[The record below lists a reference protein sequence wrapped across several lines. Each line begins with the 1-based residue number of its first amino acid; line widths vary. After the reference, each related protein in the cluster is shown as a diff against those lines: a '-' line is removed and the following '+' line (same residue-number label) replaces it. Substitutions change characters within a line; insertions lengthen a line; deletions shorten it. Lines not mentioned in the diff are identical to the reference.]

1 MNTKQLRQKILD
13 LAIRGQL
20 VPQDSN
26 DESASVLLEKIR
38 AEKQTLIEKKKI
50 KKDKKSSYITC
61 DLSPYRK
68 YTEHFADGT
77 SKDITDE
84 IPFEIPENWAWCR
97 LGEIIN
103 LLSGQDLNSKEYN
116 DIRKGIPYITGAS
129 NFSKNKLE
137 INRWTEFE
145 KNIAKKGD
153 ILITCKGTIG
163 EMTILEI
170 DKVHIARQLMSIDT
184 IINNQKYILY
194 FLTFKLKEI
203 QQKANGLI
211 PGINREDILLQIIP
225 LPPLLEQRR
234 IVEKIEELLALV
246 DDLETNKTDLQS
258 YIKQA
263 KSKVLEMA
271 VRGELVPQNP
281 EDEPAS
287 ALLEHIKK
295 EQKSSKSKGKTTEH
309 NTHYEE
315 ELLFDIPKNW
325 AWCRLGEIGEIISG
339 VSYKKT
345 DIVEEGIRI
354 LRGGNIQNSKI
365 LLLEDD
371 IYISEKYK
379 NENNN
384 IKKGDIVIVASTGSS
399 LLIGKSGFVN
409 QNFENIQIGA
419 FLRIIRNREELCNFM
434 KIIFESDFYKTYI
447 RNLAKGTN
455 INNIKNEYLI
465 NFFIPLPPL
474 SEQLRIVEK
483 IEHIFAVLEE
493 LEENIL

>member
-1 MNTKQLRQKILD
+1 M
-13 LAIRGQL
+13 
-20 VPQDSN
+20 
-26 DESASVLLEKIR
+26 
-38 AEKQTLIEKKKI
+38 
-50 KKDKKSSYITC
+50 
-61 DLSPYRK
+61 
-68 YTEHFADGT
+68 
-77 SKDITDE
+77 
-84 IPFEIPENWAWCR
+84 
-97 LGEIIN
+97 GEIIN

-170 DKVHIARQLMSIDT
+170 DRVHIARQLMSIDT

-225 LPPLLEQRR
+225 LPPLSEQRR
-234 IVEKIEELLALV
+234 IVEKIEGLLALV
-246 DDLETNKTDLQS
+246 DDLETNKSDLQS

-287 ALLEHIKK
+287 VLLEHIKK
-295 EQKSSKSKGKTTEH
+295 EQKSSKSKGKTTAH

-315 ELLFDIPKNW
+315 ELPFDIPENW
-325 AWCRLGEIGEIISG
+325 AWCRLGEIANIKTG
-339 VSYKKT
+339 KK
-345 DIVEEGIRI
+345 DANYGGKEGKYPFFTCALLPIRC
-354 LRGGNIQNSKI
+354 NIFSFDLEAI
-365 LLLEDD
+365 LLPGNGANVGEVFYFKGKFEAYQRTYVLDFE
-371 IYISEKYK
+371 I
-379 NENNN
+379 EN
-384 IKKGDIVIVASTGSS
+384 IRYFYYVLKALWKKSI
-399 LLIGKSGFVN
+399 IGKQFGSATN
-409 QNFENIQIGA
+409 YIRLSNI
-419 FLRIIRNREELCNFM
+419 EEL
-434 KIIFESDFYKTYI
+434 
-447 RNLAKGTN
+447 L
-455 INNIKNEYLI
+455 
-465 NFFIPLPPL
+465 IPLPPIT
-474 SEQLRIVEK
+474 EQKRIVEK
-483 IEHIFAVLEE
+483 IEEIFSE
-493 LEENIL
+493 LEFIEEALI

>member
-1 MNTKQLRQKILD
+1 M
-13 LAIRGQL
+13 
-20 VPQDSN
+20 
-26 DESASVLLEKIR
+26 
-38 AEKQTLIEKKKI
+38 
-50 KKDKKSSYITC
+50 
-61 DLSPYRK
+61 
-68 YTEHFADGT
+68 
-77 SKDITDE
+77 
-84 IPFEIPENWAWCR
+84 
-97 LGEIIN
+97 GEIIN

-170 DKVHIARQLMSIDT
+170 DRVHIARQLMSIDT

-225 LPPLLEQRR
+225 LPPLSEQRR
-234 IVEKIEELLALV
+234 IVEKIEGLLALV
-246 DDLETNKTDLQS
+246 DDLETNKSDLQS

-287 ALLEHIKK
+287 VLLEHIKK
-295 EQKSSKSKGKTTEH
+295 EQKSSKSKGKTTAH

-315 ELLFDIPKNW
+315 ELPKNW
-325 AWCRLGEIGEIISG
+325 AKTTLGECFEWGSG
-339 VSYKKT
+339 GTPTSSVKKYY
-345 DIVEEGIRI
+345 D
-354 LRGGNIQNSKI
+354 GNIPWLVIGDLNDNYINTSDKTITQFGLENSSAKLVPKGT
-365 LLLEDD
+365 LLLAMYGSIGKLGIAGMSLATNQAIAFALENKE
-371 IYISEKYK
+371 INTKYLFYYLLS
-379 NENNN
+379 
-384 IKKGDIVIVASTGSS
+384 VRSS
-399 LLIGKSGFVN
+399 LNLLGKGAT
-409 QNFENIQIGA
+409 QKNISQS
-419 FLRIIRNREELCNFM
+419 II
-434 KIIFESDFYKTYI
+434 KDFH
-447 RNLAKGTN
+447 
-455 INNIKNEYLI
+455 
-465 NFFIPLPPL
+465 FPLPPL
-474 SEQLRIVEK
+474 AEQHRIVEK

>member
-1 MNTKQLRQKILD
+1 M
-13 LAIRGQL
+13 
-20 VPQDSN
+20 
-26 DESASVLLEKIR
+26 
-38 AEKQTLIEKKKI
+38 TLHK
-50 KKDKKSSYITC
+50 
-61 DLSPYRK
+61 SPYQK
-68 YTEHFADGT
+68 YTEHFADGS

-116 DIRKGIPYITGAS
+116 DIQKGIPYITGAS

-170 DKVHIARQLMSIDT
+170 DKVHIARQLMSINT

-225 LPPLLEQRR
+225 LPPLAEQRR

-287 ALLEHIKK
+287 VLLERIKNK
-295 EQKSSKSKGKTTEH
+295 QKSSKSKGKNTAH

-315 ELLFDIPKNW
+315 ELPFNIPENW
-325 AWCRLGEIGEIISG
+325 VWCRLGEVYDLLNGFAFKSNDYIEFSNTLVFRMSQIRPGGGIDFDNNPKY
-339 VSYKKT
+339 VSDEFATSKKEFLLKEGDVVIAMT
-345 DIVEEGIRI
+345 DMATDT
-354 LRGGNIQNSKI
+354 KI
-365 LLLEDD
+365 LGIPTQIPYDKRNWLLNQRVGKLFQKEKNILDPTFLKNVL
-371 IYISEKYK
+371 ISDFMNKYYK
-379 NENNN
+379 TFG
-384 IKKGDIVIVASTGSS
+384 KGGVQIN
-399 LLIGKSGFVN
+399 IGKQDILN
-409 QNFENIQIGA
+409 
-419 FLRIIRNREELCNFM
+419 
-434 KIIFESDFYKTYI
+434 
-447 RNLAKGTN
+447 AK
-455 INNIKNEYLI
+455 
-465 NFFIPLPPL
+465 IPLPPL
-474 SEQLRIVEK
+474 AEQHRIVEK
-483 IEHIFAVLEE
+483 IEEIFSE
-493 LEENIL
+493 LEFIEEALI

>member
-1 MNTKQLRQKILD
+1 MNTKQLRQKILE

-26 DESASVLLEKIR
+26 DEPASVLLEKIR
-38 AEKQTLIEKKKI
+38 AEKQTLIEQKKI

-68 YTEHFADGT
+68 YTEHFVDGS

-170 DKVHIARQLMSIDT
+170 DRVHIARQLMSIDT

-225 LPPLLEQRR
+225 LPPLSEQRR
-234 IVEKIEELLALV
+234 IVEKIEGLLALV
-246 DDLETNKTDLQS
+246 DDLETNKSDLQS

-287 ALLEHIKK
+287 VLLEHIKK
-295 EQKSSKSKGKTTEH
+295 EQKSSKSKGKTTAH

-315 ELLFDIPKNW
+315 ELPKNW
-325 AWCRLGEIGEIISG
+325 AKTTLGECFEWGSG
-339 VSYKKT
+339 GTPTSSVKKYY
-345 DIVEEGIRI
+345 D
-354 LRGGNIQNSKI
+354 GNIPWLVIGDLNDNYINTSDKTITQFGLENSSAKLVPKGT
-365 LLLEDD
+365 LLLAMYGSIGKLGIAGMPLATNQAIAFALENKE
-371 IYISEKYK
+371 INTKYLFYYLLS
-379 NENNN
+379 
-384 IKKGDIVIVASTGSS
+384 VRSS
-399 LLIGKSGFVN
+399 LNLLGKGAT
-409 QNFENIQIGA
+409 QKNISQS
-419 FLRIIRNREELCNFM
+419 II
-434 KIIFESDFYKTYI
+434 KDFH
-447 RNLAKGTN
+447 
-455 INNIKNEYLI
+455 
-465 NFFIPLPPL
+465 FPLPPL
-474 SEQLRIVEK
+474 AEQHRIVEK

>member
-26 DESASVLLEKIR
+26 DEPASVLLEKIR
-38 AEKQTLIEKKKI
+38 AEKQTLIEQKKI

-84 IPFEIPENWAWCR
+84 IPFDIPENWAWCR

-116 DIRKGIPYITGAS
+116 DIQKGIPYITGAS

-170 DKVHIARQLMSIDT
+170 DKVHIARQLMSINT

-225 LPPLLEQRR
+225 LPPLAEQRR

-287 ALLEHIKK
+287 VLLERIKNK
-295 EQKSSKSKGKTTEH
+295 QKSSKSKGKNTAH

-315 ELLFDIPKNW
+315 ELLFDIPENW
-325 AWCRLGEIGEIISG
+325 AWCRLGE
-339 VSYKKT
+339 VC
-345 DIVEEGIRI
+345 
-354 LRGGNIQNSKI
+354 
-365 LLLEDD
+365 D
-371 IYISEKYK
+371 IYQPKTITTKEINKSGKYK
-379 NENNN
+379 VFGANGVIGYYDKYNHDFEEVAVTCRGATCGTVNMTEAKSWITGNAMVITPLN
-384 IKKGDIVIVASTGSS
+384 SYFSKKYLFYYLKNSNMEDIITGSAQPQITKTKIEK
-399 LLIGKSGFVN
+399 LL
-409 QNFENIQIGA
+409 
-419 FLRIIRNREELCNFM
+419 
-434 KIIFESDFYKTYI
+434 
-447 RNLAKGTN
+447 
-455 INNIKNEYLI
+455 
-465 NFFIPLPPL
+465 FITPPL
-474 SEQLRIVEK
+474 AEQHRIVEK

>member
-1 MNTKQLRQKILD
+1 M
-13 LAIRGQL
+13 
-20 VPQDSN
+20 
-26 DESASVLLEKIR
+26 
-38 AEKQTLIEKKKI
+38 
-50 KKDKKSSYITC
+50 
-61 DLSPYRK
+61 
-68 YTEHFADGT
+68 
-77 SKDITDE
+77 
-84 IPFEIPENWAWCR
+84 
-97 LGEIIN
+97 GEIIN

-184 IINNQKYILY
+184 IINNKKYILY

-225 LPPLLEQRR
+225 LPPLSEQRR

-287 ALLEHIKK
+287 VLLERIKK
-295 EQKSSKSKGKTTEH
+295 EQKSSKSKDKNTEH

-315 ELLFDIPKNW
+315 ELLFDIPENW
-325 AWCRLGEIGEIISG
+325 AWCRLGEVCDFIRNGITIKQSKEAIGYPITRIETISKG
-339 VSYKKT
+339 NIDRNRMGYANIL
-345 DIVEEGIRI
+345 DISSFEKYI
-354 LRGGNIQNSKI
+354 LRQYDILLSHINSPMHIGKTAIYIPNDKEERIIHGMNLLCIRFKKGLNAIYLNYFFNSKI
-365 LLLEDD
+365 FKNAILP
-371 IYISEKYK
+371 YIK
-379 NENNN
+379 N
-384 IKKGDIVIVASTGSS
+384 A
-399 LLIGKSGFVN
+399 VN
-409 QNFENIQIGA
+409 QASINISSI
-419 FLRIIRNREELCNFM
+419 E
-434 KIIFESDFYKTYI
+434 KII
-447 RNLAKGTN
+447 
-455 INNIKNEYLI
+455 
-465 NFFIPLPPL
+465 IPIPPL
-474 SEQLRIVEK
+474 AEQKRIVEK
-483 IEHIFAVLEE
+483 IEEIFSALEFI
-493 LEENIL
+493 EENLI

>member
-1 MNTKQLRQKILD
+1 M
-13 LAIRGQL
+13 
-20 VPQDSN
+20 
-26 DESASVLLEKIR
+26 
-38 AEKQTLIEKKKI
+38 
-50 KKDKKSSYITC
+50 
-61 DLSPYRK
+61 
-68 YTEHFADGT
+68 
-77 SKDITDE
+77 
-84 IPFEIPENWAWCR
+84 
-97 LGEIIN
+97 GEIIN

-225 LPPLLEQRR
+225 LPPLSEQRR

-287 ALLEHIKK
+287 VLLERIKK
-295 EQKSSKSKGKTTEH
+295 EQKSSKSKGKTTAH

-315 ELLFDIPKNW
+315 ELPKNW
-325 AWCRLGEIGEIISG
+325 AKTTLGECFEWGSG
-339 VSYKKT
+339 GTPTSSVKKYY
-345 DIVEEGIRI
+345 D
-354 LRGGNIQNSKI
+354 GNIPWLVIGDLNDNYINTSDKTITQFGLENSSAKLVPKGT
-365 LLLEDD
+365 LLLAMYGSIGKLGIAGMSLATNQAIAFALENKE
-371 IYISEKYK
+371 INTKYLFYYLLS
-379 NENNN
+379 
-384 IKKGDIVIVASTGSS
+384 VRSS
-399 LLIGKSGFVN
+399 LNLLGKGAT
-409 QNFENIQIGA
+409 QKNISQS
-419 FLRIIRNREELCNFM
+419 II
-434 KIIFESDFYKTYI
+434 KDFH
-447 RNLAKGTN
+447 
-455 INNIKNEYLI
+455 
-465 NFFIPLPPL
+465 FPLPPL
-474 SEQLRIVEK
+474 SEQHRIVEK
-483 IEHIFAVLEE
+483 IEEIFSE
-493 LEENIL
+493 LEFIEETLI

>member
-1 MNTKQLRQKILD
+1 M
-13 LAIRGQL
+13 
-20 VPQDSN
+20 
-26 DESASVLLEKIR
+26 
-38 AEKQTLIEKKKI
+38 
-50 KKDKKSSYITC
+50 
-61 DLSPYRK
+61 
-68 YTEHFADGT
+68 
-77 SKDITDE
+77 
-84 IPFEIPENWAWCR
+84 
-97 LGEIIN
+97 GEIIN

-170 DKVHIARQLMSIDT
+170 DRVHIARQLMSIDT

-225 LPPLLEQRR
+225 LPPLSEQHR

-246 DDLETNKTDLQS
+246 DDLETNKIDLQS
-258 YIKQA
+258 HIKQA

-287 ALLEHIKK
+287 ALLERIKK
-295 EQKSSKSKGKTTEH
+295 EQKSSKSKGKTTAH

-315 ELLFDIPKNW
+315 ELPFDIPENW
-325 AWCRLGEIGEIISG
+325 VWCRLGEVCDFIRNGITIKQSKEARGYPITRIETIS
-339 VSYKKT
+339 K
-345 DIVEEGIRI
+345 
-354 LRGGNIQNSKI
+354 GNIDRNRMGYANILDISSFEKYILQQYDILLSHINSPMHIGKTAIYIPNDKEERIIHGMNLLCIRFKKGLNAIYLNYFFNSKI
-365 LLLEDD
+365 FKNAILP
-371 IYISEKYK
+371 YIK
-379 NENNN
+379 N
-384 IKKGDIVIVASTGSS
+384 A
-399 LLIGKSGFVN
+399 VN
-409 QNFENIQIGA
+409 QASINISSI
-419 FLRIIRNREELCNFM
+419 E
-434 KIIFESDFYKTYI
+434 KII
-447 RNLAKGTN
+447 
-455 INNIKNEYLI
+455 
-465 NFFIPLPPL
+465 IPLPPL
-474 SEQLRIVEK
+474 AEQKRIVEK
-483 IEHIFAVLEE
+483 IEEIFSE
-493 LEENIL
+493 LEFIEEALI